1 MLGLLGAVIIGYL
14 VGAIPFGYLAGRARG
29 IDLLAVGSGNI
40 GATNVMRV
48 LGVGWAIPVL
58 LLDAGKGVLAAYAGH
73 LLVPAMPQWG
83 AVAGAGAALAG
94 HAWSVFLRFKGG
106 KSAATGAGAVLYLM
120 PQVVAV
126 TLVCFAATVAFT
138 RFVSLGSMVGAAA
151 AIVASLV
158 LPNPLPYR
166 LLAVAGGLLVIV
178 RHRGNIGR
186 LLSGTENRLGR
197 RPPA

>member
-1 MLGLLGAVIIGYL
+1 LVGALLIGYL

-40 GATNVMRV
+40 GATNVFRT
-48 LGVGWAIPVL
+48 LGAAWAIPVL
-58 LLDAGKGVLAAYAGH
+58 LLDVGKGVLAAYAGD

-94 HAWSVFLRFKGG
+94 HAWSVFLGFRGG

-126 TLVCFAATVAFT
+126 TLVCFAATVAAT
-138 RFVSLGSMVGAAA
+138 RYVSLGSMVGAVA
-151 AIVASLV
+151 AIVVSFI
-158 LPNPLPYR
+158 LPNPLPFR

-178 RHRGNIGR
+178 RHRGNIAR
-186 LLSGTENRLGR
+186 LRAGTENRLGR
-197 RPPA
+197 RPPP